1 MKKAAIAAALIT
13 AFPSVGHAEKWEK
26 VISLYGWVPGLDVS
40 IGTGFGDF
48 ESSPSGGDILS
59 NLDMVFMGTFEGH
72 KGRWGIVKD
81 MLYVDLSES
90 KSTPLG
96 VLFANGKA
104 TVKVLA
110 ASGYV
115 TYMFH
120 ESRTASYE
128 LAAGVRY
135 FELDTKLALSAG
147 TLPARTNVLKSD
159 WFDPVIGI
167 RGRWQI
173 ADKWSASA
181 FADYGGFKGSSETWQ
196 VLGTFNYSINDNL
209 EARFGYRHMD
219 ISKTVRGADV
229 DVGLSGPIFGLTY
242 RF

>member
-1 MKKAAIAAALIT
+1 MKKAAIVAAAII
-13 AFPSVGHAEKWEK
+13 AFPSIGHAEKWEK
-26 VISLYGWVPGLDVS
+26 VITLYGWVPGLDVS
-40 IGTGFGDF
+40 INTAFGDF
-48 ESSPSGGDILS
+48 EASPSGGDILS
-59 NLDMVFMGTFEGH
+59 NLDMAFLGTFEAH
-72 KGRWGIVKD
+72 KGRWGFVKD
-81 MLYVDLSES
+81 ILYVDLSES
-90 KSTPLG
+90 QSTPLG

-104 TVKVLA
+104 SIKMLA

-147 TLPARTNVLKSD
+147 TLPAQTNVLKSD
-159 WFDPVIGI
+159 WLDPVIGI

-173 ADKWSASA
+173 GEKWSASA
-181 FADYGGFKGSSETWQ
+181 FADYGGFKDSSETWQ
-196 VLGTFNYSINDNL
+196 VVGTFNYSISDSL

-219 ISKTVRGADV
+219 ISKNVRGADV
-229 DVGLSGPIFGLTY
+229 DIGLSGPIFGFTY
-242 RF
+242 QF

>member
-1 MKKAAIAAALIT
+1 
-13 AFPSVGHAEKWEK
+13 

-40 IGTGFGDF
+40 IETGFGDF
-48 ESSPSGGDILS
+48 EASPSGGDILS
-59 NLDMVFMGTFEGH
+59 NLDMVFMGAFEAH
-72 KGRWGIVKD
+72 KGRWGFVKD
-81 MLYVDLSES
+81 LLYVDLSES
-90 KSTPLG
+90 QSTPLG
-96 VLFANGKA
+96 VLFANGEA

-115 TYMFH
+115 TYMFS
-120 ESRTASYE
+120 ESEAARYE

-135 FELDTKLALSAG
+135 FELDTKLELSAG
-147 TLPARTNVLKSD
+147 ALPAQTNVLKDD

-167 RGRWQI
+167 RGRWKI

-181 FADYGGFKGSSETWQ
+181 FADYGGFRDSSETWQ
-196 VLGTFNYSINDNL
+196 ILGTFNYSISDSL

-229 DVGLSGPIFGLTY
+229 DVGLSGPIFGITY